1 MQCPECALKCN
12 KSVQLP
18 AWLSY
23 VFWVSFGDLS
33 AIWAGSALSDFPLI
47 EEGKVGN
54 LVSTSCSYD
63 SSRWKPR
70 PFRTTL
76 VFPPDSSSLNNFQ
89 IFRCPLDWFHRILL
103 AATNREFVAR
113 RPNLLPTLIQFRT
126 MRGGA
131 RENMTNKKIW
141 FTCGEQASIKTI
153 TDYYRDVLTATPVEW
168 VPQVCL
174 NHISQTVPLTRSNSL
189 WPHPL
194 PHQPLQA
201 TRRWQALIC
210 EQAKVNK
217 KSMCWCERLE
227 RQGNQFT
234 RQFFCFSGYYSE
246 PRNLQIKLFAL
257 LDILFLEK

>member
-12 KSVQLP
+12 KSVHLP

-33 AIWAGSALSDFPLI
+33 AIWAGSALGDFPLI

-54 LVSTSCSYD
+54 LVSTSYD

-76 VFPPDSSSLNNFQ
+76 IFPPDSSSLNNFQ
-89 IFRCPLDWFHRILL
+89 IFRLISSNNVSDHKSRICGP
-103 AATNREFVAR
+103 AVGSASHTDPI
-113 RPNLLPTLIQFRT
+113 PNHE
-126 MRGGA
+126 GGA
-131 RENMTNKKIW
+131 RANMTNKKIW

-168 VPQVCL
+168 VPQVCP

-189 WPHPL
+189 RPHPL

-227 RQGNQFT
+227 RQGN
-234 RQFFCFSGYYSE
+234 
-246 PRNLQIKLFAL
+246 
-257 LDILFLEK
+257 